1 MQRRAARF
9 LSSVR
14 LLPPALEERLAAKP
28 PVAVNHTIAIG
39 GRDGAP
45 RLLNLLI
52 FRTSADGPV
61 AAFENYCPH
70 QGGPLWI
77 PPVGEDAAT
86 LVCKAHG
93 ATFRPGDG
101 LCLSGP
107 CAGQRLNAL
116 AVSECGE
123 SGGTTTTVEAL
134 EALRDNGSGGR
145 KPPAGWQPS
154 PAVTALL
161 ERFAVDGRH
170 R

>member
-86 LVCKAHG
+86 LVCEAHG
-93 ATFRPGDG
+93 AATATG
-101 LCLSGP
+101 
-107 CAGQRLNAL
+107 
-116 AVSECGE
+116 
-123 SGGTTTTVEAL
+123 
-134 EALRDNGSGGR
+134 RD
-145 KPPAGWQPS
+145 
-154 PAVTALL
+154 
-161 ERFAVDGRH
+161 
-170 R
+170 